1 MNIVSESEEKK
12 NGNKILNFPTLSR
25 QPNRI
30 TTSQTTKKIKTFS
43 IIFSLL
49 SFIVKKNENFIFF
62 TTFPH
67 FLDDQTQP
75 HHQI

>member
-1 MNIVSESEEKK
+1 MYAGWTGRKYWENFFFQLSHIFLATKQ
-12 NGNKILNFPTLSR
+12 NHNK
-25 QPNRI
+25 PNH
-30 TTSQTTKKIKTFS
+30 KKIKTFS